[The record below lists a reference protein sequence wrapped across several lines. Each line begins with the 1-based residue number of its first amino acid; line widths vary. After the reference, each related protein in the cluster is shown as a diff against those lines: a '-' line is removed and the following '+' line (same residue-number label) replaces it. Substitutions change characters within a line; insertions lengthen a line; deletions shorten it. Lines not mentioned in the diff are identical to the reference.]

1 LALPWKKNHD
11 YFYHGEVELRLSDL
25 AAMKQRHNETV
36 AEYLKRVR
44 DTRNQ
49 CYNQTIGEK
58 DLAEIAFTGLSS
70 YLKGKKAKTL

>member
-1 LALPWKKNHD
+1 
-11 YFYHGEVELRLSDL
+11 V
-25 AAMKQRHNETV
+25 KQRHNETV